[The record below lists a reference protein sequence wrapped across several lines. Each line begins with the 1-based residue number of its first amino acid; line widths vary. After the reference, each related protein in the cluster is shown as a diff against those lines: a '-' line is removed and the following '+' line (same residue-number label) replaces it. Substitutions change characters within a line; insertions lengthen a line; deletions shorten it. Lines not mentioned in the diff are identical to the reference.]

1 MLFAVR
7 FFDKVDWAAVRR
19 AHLQTHLDW
28 LDKNREAV
36 LVAGSLR
43 EAPGEDAVGGLWIV
57 QAPSKRAVEDLIG
70 SDPFTLV
77 GLRHKIE
84 ILHWSKAFEN
94 RSVVI

>member
-7 FFDKVDWAAVRR
+7 FFDNADRLALRR
-19 AHLQTHLDW
+19 ANLQAHLDW
-28 LDKNREAV
+28 LNKNGETV

-43 EAPGEDAVGGLWIV
+43 ESPGEDAVGGLWIV

-70 SDPFTLV
+70 TDPFTLV

-84 ILHWSKAFEN
+84 ILHWSKAFEDK
-94 RSVVI
+94 SVVI